1 MTNKDQTEEVPI
13 TKEEMALRFAVLKG
27 IGAKRVIDE
36 ASVVAAV
43 GLEDRQQSMKALKGL
58 GFALNDIGTYY
69 GKADGAMSRERV
81 RQIVGQSNRAKP
93 VVRET
98 ETEEVLARQIWKEAN
113 EDLTWWGTNGR
124 LDNTRIVALYLKHQF
139 TWDRARELSRSKDS
153 SSDAFYAGCSKVD
166 VILRTTFKIE
176 PTHDA
181 KVAWFADKIENHTK
195 AGIFEIL
202 NKGQSL
208 TVPEYT
214 FLRIWRELGLN
225 VKVRKIKKH
234 G

>member
-1 MTNKDQTEEVPI
+1 MTNKDQIEVPL
-13 TKEEMALRFAVLKG
+13 TEEEMALRFAALKG

-43 GLEDRQQSMKALKGL
+43 GLEDRQQAMIALKNL
-58 GFALNDIGTYY
+58 GFALIDIGNYY
-69 GKADGAMSRERV
+69 GKMSRERV
-81 RQIVGQSNRAKP
+81 RQIVGGSTRAKP

-98 ETEEVLARQIWKEAN
+98 ETEEVLARRIWEEASS
-113 EDLTWWGTNGR
+113 DLTWWGTNGR
-124 LDNTRIVALYLKHQF
+124 LDNTRIVSLYLNHQY

-153 SSDAFYAGCSKVD
+153 SDKVFYAGCSKVD
-166 VILRTTFKIE
+166 VILRVTFKIE

-181 KVAWFADKIENHTK
+181 KIEWFLNKIECYTK
-195 AGIFEIL
+195 KEIREIL
-202 NKGQSL
+202 NAGQTL

-225 VKVRKIKKH
+225 VKVRKTKKVA
-234 G
+234 